1 MQDFKMSGS
10 NMNEL
15 LTNMKAIKERIDDS
29 YDELTR
35 LMSRIESDEL
45 WKGKEKT
52 TFMAYMGLM
61 QQYHKSFSK
70 ANGDNPVQQAIDALK
85 SHGDRVDDFYDEFG
99 KLCRFKYNIDAS
111 AYFVSRYVS
120 LSASMYREKL
130 SYAYSSEIQNLS
142 EKYTVFSNSDIEQRN
157 IYDFVLSRLQ
167 QYGRCEQF

>member
-35 LMSRIESDEL
+35 LMLRIESDEL

-70 ANGDNPVQQAIDALK
+70 ANGDNKVQQDIDELK
-85 SHGDRVDDFYDEFG
+85 YNGERVDDFYDEFQEY
-99 KLCRFKYNIDAS
+99 KD
-111 AYFVSRYVS
+111 
-120 LSASMYREKL
+120 MEDM
-130 SYAYSSEIQNLS
+130 Q
-142 EKYTVFSNSDIEQRN
+142 
-157 IYDFVLSRLQ
+157 
-167 QYGRCEQF
+167 

>member
-29 YDELTR
+29 YDELTL
-35 LMSRIESDEL
+35 LMSRIE
-45 WKGKEKT
+45 T

-85 SHGDRVDDFYDEFG
+85 SHGDRVDDFYDEFQEY
-99 KLCRFKYNIDAS
+99 KD
-111 AYFVSRYVS
+111 
-120 LSASMYREKL
+120 ME
-130 SYAYSSEIQNLS
+130 
-142 EKYTVFSNSDIEQRN
+142 DM
-157 IYDFVLSRLQ
+157 
-167 QYGRCEQF
+167 